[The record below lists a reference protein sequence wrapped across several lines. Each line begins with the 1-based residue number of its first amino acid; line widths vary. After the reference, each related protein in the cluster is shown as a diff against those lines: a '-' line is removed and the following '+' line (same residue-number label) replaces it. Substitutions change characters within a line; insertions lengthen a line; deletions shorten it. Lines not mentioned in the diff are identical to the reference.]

1 MIRKRAPESGLG
13 LHVRTAVPEHDQSSV
28 EPGEQR
34 FRSCPEVCAN
44 GLQAPAPASVF
55 GRWCDRVSGLLS
67 AGCHVFIRKMGM
79 KMPSLWGCWAKHAD
93 ICEAFMT
100 IPGP

>member
-34 FRSCPEVCAN
+34 FRSCPEVCEN
-44 GLQAPAPASVF
+44 GDRSAQMACRLRLRPLSSAGGVTGSVVSSLQAATS
-55 GRWCDRVSGLLS
+55 LS
-67 AGCHVFIRKMGM
+67 AK
-79 KMPSLWGCWAKHAD
+79 W
-93 ICEAFMT
+93 E
-100 IPGP
+100 